1 MCLTKNKNSS
11 DKLSNQVVIKTERRH
26 LVEFGTLKNLL
37 HLKICI
43 LILVSGSFVYLE
55 RLE

>member
-1 MCLTKNKNSS
+1 MCVTKNKNSS
-11 DKLSNQVVIKTERRH
+11 EKLSNQVVIETERRH

-43 LILVSGSFVYLE
+43 LIFVNGFFVYLE